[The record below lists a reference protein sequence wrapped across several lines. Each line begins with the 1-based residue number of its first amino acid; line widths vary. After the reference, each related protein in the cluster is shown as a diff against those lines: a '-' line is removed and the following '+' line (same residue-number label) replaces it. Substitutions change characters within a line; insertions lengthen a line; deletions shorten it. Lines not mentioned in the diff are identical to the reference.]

1 MNSMIAVP
9 GILQRSLRVACVGT
23 CIAASAIVAQAWTP
37 TGIQVSSP
45 VNVRLSTTGTSL
57 TNPDTFGTASLNLTC
72 PAGEPITAVLSSTSD
87 GKSNIL
93 VDNFIDLT
101 VTHGGSTTGPINLCG
116 TTPPGANPAS
126 CFNSTYESEASAG
139 NLTGED
145 PDGAITAAGG

>member
-9 GILQRSLRVACVGT
+9 GILQRSLRVACVSAG
-23 CIAASAIVAQAWTP
+23 IAASAIVAQAWTP

-72 PAGEPITAVLSSTSD
+72 PAGPITALLSSTSD

-101 VTHGGSTTGPINLCG
+101 VTHGSST
-116 TTPPGANPAS
+116 
-126 CFNSTYESEASAG
+126 
-139 NLTGED
+139 
-145 PDGAITAAGG
+145 